1 MLAIIYGIN
10 QANSNC
16 PCIWCVWDKR
26 KLVNNDINKDVTEIK
41 REWSIQD
48 TL

>member
-1 MLAIIYGIN
+1 VIIYGIN

-16 PCIWCVWDKR
+16 PCILCVWDKR
-26 KLVNNDINKDVTEIK
+26 KLVNTDINKVVTEIK